1 MTTTGGPQ
9 FRSVCCPA
17 MRLVSAD
24 RALELTW
31 PHRGLARSSAAAAI
45 NSVRVPQRASR
56 ARGDEESGQRELNFC
71 GNGSRPNQAPPAR
84 RRSNVFGGGV
94 GEKKKPQPWPARK
107 HFEEPSPE
115 SELAPWELVPSER
128 VLAWVPQPGWGSSP
142 ECRWVP
148 SRVDEHESRATFLIE
163 QAGLPD

>member
-1 MTTTGGPQ
+1 M
-9 FRSVCCPA
+9 
-17 MRLVSAD
+17 
-24 RALELTW
+24 
-31 PHRGLARSSAAAAI
+31 LAKRRRSAAAARRRRQ
-45 NSVRVPQRASR
+45 VRVALLAERVARLRLARA
-56 ARGDEESGQRELNFC
+56 GHECHKGQRQCC
-71 GNGSRPNQAPPAR
+71 GIWRIGPIDQAYPVAR
-84 RRSNVFGGGV
+84 ALA
-94 GEKKKPQPWPARK
+94 ARK